1 MKKEL
6 CALLVLLGLIILAGV
21 CGAYTER
28 STERLCTMLS
38 ESAALAD
45 SGDVNGAL
53 ELIRSARSDFIK
65 YSRRACLYIS
75 NDSLSALAEG
85 FSELEEALSGGD
97 AGAAYEKLISAL
109 RAEAAKQGLSPAAV
123 F

>member
-6 CALLVLLGLIILAGV
+6 WALLVLLGLTALAGI
-21 CGAYTER
+21 CGAYTGK
-28 STERLCTMLS
+28 STERLCGMLN
-38 ESAALAD
+38 ESSALAD
-45 SGDVNGAL
+45 SGDEEGAL
-53 ELIRSARSDFIK
+53 ELIRSARSEFSK
-65 YSRRACLYIS
+65 YSRRACLYVS
-75 NDSLSALAEG
+75 DDSLSALAEG
-85 FSELEEALSGGD
+85 FSELEEALSGGG